1 MSYRQIITP
10 NVNVSAELGM
20 CLNYVQR
27 AFGVGW
33 SGSYALDAW
42 NRNSQFNHQD
52 RNMPAGVYILVF
64 FTGFWNG
71 FNYGHVVVYKDGI
84 CYSSPYT
91 YKSTHDQLG
100 NIETVEKIYG
110 MKFLGWSEGLAG
122 SRIIEY
128 QEAASMA
135 NIIGNSSVW
144 RTRMAEA
151 LYEITGEQLS
161 DAEFAAIVGR
171 DAFDVTVDWIMDKA
185 RSTANEKKL
194 AEAVALNSQLQQS
207 NAALSEENRVL
218 KDSADKA
225 TVQAAESAA
234 AQKAA
239 EAQAAQS
246 SAKATE
252 LQTQADADK
261 AAGDSLLRRIGQF
274 VAKYLPGVKG

>member
-1 MSYRQIITP
+1 MWRQVITP

-20 CLNYVQR
+20 CLSYVQR

-52 RNMPAGVYILVF
+52 RNMPSGVYVPVF
-64 FTGFWNG
+64 FTGYWNG

-91 YKSTHDQLG
+91 YKSTYDQLG
-100 NIETVEKIYG
+100 NIETVERIYG

-128 QEAASMA
+128 QEATNMA

-144 RTRMAEA
+144 RTRMNEV
-151 LYEITGEQLS
+151 LYEVTGEQLG
-161 DAEFAAIVGR
+161 DAEFVSIVGR
-171 DAFDVTVDWIMDKA
+171 DAFDVTVDWIMDRA
-185 RSTANEKKL
+185 RSGANEKKY
-194 AEAVALNSQLQQS
+194 AEAVSLNSQLQQS
-207 NAALSEENRVL
+207 NAVLIEENRVL
-218 KDSADKA
+218 KGLADEA
-225 TVQAAESAA
+225 AVQAAESAA

-239 EAQAAQS
+239 ESQSAQA

-252 LQTQADADK
+252 LQNQADADK
-261 AAGDSLLRRIGQF
+261 VAGDSLLRRIGQF

>member
-1 MSYRQIITP
+1 MWRQVITP

-20 CLNYVQR
+20 CLSYVQR

-52 RNMPAGVYILVF
+52 RNMPAGVYIPVF
-64 FTGFWNG
+64 FTGYWNG

-128 QEAASMA
+128 QEGKTMA
-135 NIIGNSSVW
+135 NIIGNTPVW
-144 RTRMAEA
+144 RTRMGQVV
-151 LYEITGEQLS
+151 YEITGEELS
-161 DAEFAAIVGR
+161 DAEFVQFVGR
-171 DAFDVTVDWIMDKA
+171 DAFDVTVDLIED
-185 RSTANEKKL
+185 RSRSGKNEKKF

-207 NAALSEENRVL
+207 NATLSEENRVL

-225 TVQAAESAA
+225 TVRAAESAA

-239 EAQAAQS
+239 ESQAAQA
-246 SAKATE
+246 SAKAND

-274 VAKYLPGVKG
+274 VAKYLPGK